1 MNLEHD
7 LTTGFTLAW
16 KEQRLIFGALKRAG
30 VYRSNYL
37 YEDLVQEGYLT
48 YALTWS
54 NSHLTGEEFNHYVFQ
69 RIVWRTLD
77 LLRHERYRQEHSD
90 VDELMISDEQVGEP
104 LFWDV
109 QVQELLPQLTAVEQQ
124 ILFKHLLQEQ
134 KLSLLAIN
142 LGVTPRYLRKVRT
155 QLREKLRP
163 LLGRE

>member
-16 KEQRLIFGALKRAG
+16 KEQRLILG
-30 VYRSNYL
+30 
-37 YEDLVQEGYLT
+37 
-48 YALTWS
+48 ALTWS
-54 NSHLTGEEFNHYVFQ
+54 SSHLTGEESNHYIFQ
-69 RIVWRTLD
+69 RVVWRTLD
-77 LLRHERYRQEHSD
+77 LLRHERYHQEHSG

-134 KLSLLAIN
+134 KLSLLAAN
-142 LGVTPRYLRKVRT
+142 LWVTPRYLRKVRT

-163 LLGRE
+163 LLGSEYRYCTSILSNAIICL